1 MASYQDKVLVNDAI
15 TDNTKMDLSFT
26 HITSNGWMQIS
37 PIMNKELV
45 PGEHIKVGVESLV
58 RMNQMPVPTYG
69 RCNLKKSAYFVP
81 YRTIFRGWNDFI
93 TDAPH
98 TNSSLNPENV
108 GTILNKVP
116 YVTNTNLVKAFLSGT
131 YDGVGYEVLGSN
143 YAATR
148 PTLPGEEEDVYCIT
162 GATSAAGVSLRF
174 TMVGQTILKVVE
186 SLGYKIQWN
195 VNDNTEYSALPL
207 LAFAKVYCDWY
218 FPQDYTNTAI
228 YNYLYML
235 CNADTGVPYGLSKV
249 DVGRILQMAYV
260 CYDSDYFVS
269 AWDHPNSPNTGTYSG
284 DFRIVNLD
292 GVQQVVGSSTNYNTV
307 VGALSKGSVSNYPG
321 VLTSTTS
328 TDYGAMYGVDA
339 PFINPQ
345 IVGKL
350 NNGTGSTAN
359 VPTPI
364 SQYLLNGLHALT
376 DYMKRHQL
384 AGSAAFQRYLARFG
398 KALSSEK
405 LNRSVFL
412 GTDLTPIQIG
422 DVYSTSNMGADGF
435 NGLGEYAG
443 KGIGFSTTKDF
454 EYSTD
459 EFGMFLVVASVVPAT
474 GYFQGIDR
482 NVKHL
487 TKLDFW
493 TPEFDALGVQPI
505 TADELYMSY
514 NGASDF
520 GFNGS
525 GKTIHNQVFGFSP
538 RYAEYK
544 RMLDKCTGLY
554 RIPTLNGDVS
564 GSTGDFLGSSSWHLL
579 RTFSDSDFG
588 GVVSGMVHSVDF
600 TYARNDYG
608 DYNRMF
614 ANQSPDAPDQFTAIH
629 NFNIVSYAP
638 MKSLY
643 DTYEFNDKGS
653 KQIMQANGVIKN

>member
-15 TDNTKMDLSFT
+15 TDGTKMDLSFT

-93 TDAPH
+93 TDSPH

-108 GTILNKVP
+108 GTILAKVP

-284 DFRIVNLD
+284 DFKITNIDSVRTLS
-292 GVQQVVGSSTNYNTV
+292 QQGGWTNGKGFVANT
-307 VGALSKGSVSNYPG
+307 SRDDI
-321 VLTSTTS
+321 STTEMMS
-328 TDYGAMYGVDA
+328 SADA
-339 PFINPQ
+339 PFISGLLLGQNPT
-345 IVGKL
+345 G
-350 NNGTGSTAN
+350 GTQYGA
-359 VPTPI
+359 TPI
-364 SQYLLNGLHALT
+364 SQYLLNGLKALS
-376 DYMKRHQL
+376 DYMARHKL
-384 AGSAAFQRYLARFG
+384 SGSAAFQRYLSRFG

-459 EFGMFLVVASVVPAT
+459 EFGMFLVVASVVPAI

-487 TKLDFW
+487 TKLDYW
-493 TPEFDALGVQPI
+493 TPEFDALSVQPI

-525 GKTIHNQVFGFSP
+525 GKTIHNQVFGFTP

-544 RMLDKCTGLY
+544 RMIDKCTGIY

-588 GVVSGMVHSVDF
+588 GAVSGMVHSVDF
-600 TYARNDYG
+600 VYARNDYG

-629 NFNIVSYAP
+629 NFNIVSYSP

>member
-1 MASYQDKVLVNDAI
+1 MAAYQDKVLVNDAI

-37 PIMNKELV
+37 PIMNKEMV
-45 PGEHIKVGVESLV
+45 PGEHLKVGVESLV
-58 RMNQMPVPTYG
+58 RMNQLPVPTYG

-108 GTILNKVP
+108 GSILNKVP
-116 YVTNTNLVKAFLSGT
+116 YVTNANLVKAFLDPK
-131 YDGVGYEVLGSN
+131 YDGINYDVLGTIS
-143 YAATR
+143 AATR
-148 PTLPGEEEDVYCIT
+148 DVTSGEVPDIVVVT
-162 GATSAAGVSLRF
+162 GNTSAASISLRF

-195 VNDNTEYSALPL
+195 LNDTTEYSALPL

-249 DVGRILQMAYV
+249 DVGRILQMAYT

-269 AWDHPNSPNTGTYSG
+269 AWDHPNSPNTGTYSC
-284 DFRIVNLD
+284 DFRLNNYDSVETLS
-292 GVQQVVGSSTNYNTV
+292 QQGSFTN
-307 VGALSKGSVSNYPG
+307 GKGFVSNEGRSDIP
-321 VLTSTTS
+321 TTN
-328 TDYGAMYGVDA
+328 AMRLADA
-339 PFINPQ
+339 PFISGLILGKNPT
-345 IVGKL
+345 G
-350 NNGTGSTAN
+350 GTTQGA
-359 VPTPI
+359 TPI
-364 SQYLLNGLHALT
+364 SEYLLNGLRALT

-384 AGSAAFQRYLARFG
+384 AGSASFQRYLARFG

-422 DVYSTSNMGADGF
+422 DVYSTSAPTATGFDGV
-435 NGLGEYAG
+435 GEYAG
-443 KGIGFSTTKDF
+443 KGIGFGTTKDF

-459 EFGMFLVVASVVPAT
+459 EYGMFLVLASVVPAT

-514 NGASDF
+514 NGTSDF

-525 GKTIHNQVFGFSP
+525 GKTIHNQTFGFTP

-554 RIPTLNGDVS
+554 RIPSLNGDVDS
-564 GSTGDFLGSSSWHLL
+564 DFLGSSSWHLL
-579 RTFSDSDFG
+579 RTFNDSDFG

-600 TYARNDYG
+600 
-608 DYNRMF
+608 
-614 ANQSPDAPDQFTAIH
+614 
-629 NFNIVSYAP
+629 V
-638 MKSLY
+638 
-643 DTYEFNDKGS
+643 
-653 KQIMQANGVIKN
+653 

>member
-15 TDNTKMDLSFT
+15 TENTKMDLSFT
-26 HITSNGWMQIS
+26 HVTSNGWMQIS
-37 PIMNKELV
+37 PIMDKELV

-58 RMNQMPVPTYG
+58 RMNQLPVPTYG

-108 GTILNKVP
+108 GSILNKVP
-116 YVTNTNLVKAFLSGT
+116 YVTNASLVRAFLPTKYG
-131 YDGVGYEVLGSN
+131 GVSYQVLGAS
-143 YAATR
+143 YDATR
-148 PTLPGEEEDVYCIT
+148 DTTSGEDADIYVVT
-162 GATSAAGVSLRF
+162 GSTSAAGLSLHF
-174 TMVGQTILKVVE
+174 NMVGQTILKVVE

-195 VNDNTEYSALPL
+195 LNDNTEFSALPL

-235 CNADTGVPYGLSKV
+235 CNADTGVPYALSSV

-284 DFRIVNLD
+284 DFKITNIDTFKQFRGFDSTPNNAFVYTSKGQVGNYD
-292 GVQQVVGSSTNYNTV
+292 GSTIPSSNDVVGGAFNG
-307 VGALSKGSVSNYPG
+307 VGL
-321 VLTSTTS
+321 
-328 TDYGAMYGVDA
+328 DA
-339 PFINPQ
+339 PFISPVAMAN
-345 IVGKL
+345 I
-350 NNGTGSTAN
+350 NGTGNTYGVS
-359 VPTPI
+359 TPI
-364 SQYLLNGLHALT
+364 SQYLLNGLRAMT

-384 AGSAAFQRYLARFG
+384 AGSTAFQRYLARFG

-422 DVYSTSNMGADGF
+422 DVYSTSAPTSTGFDGV
-435 NGLGEYAG
+435 GEYAG
-443 KGIGFSTTKDF
+443 KGIGFGTTKDF

-459 EFGMFLVVASVVPAT
+459 EYGLFLVVASVVPAT

-493 TPEFDALGVQPI
+493 TSEFDALSVQPI

-525 GKTIHNQVFGFSP
+525 GKTIHNQVFGFTP

-544 RMLDKCTGLY
+544 RMLDKCTGIY
-554 RIPTLNGDVS
+554 RIPSLNGDVDS
-564 GSTGDFLGSSSWHLL
+564 DFLGSSSWHLF
-579 RTFSDSDFG
+579 RTFNDSDFG
-588 GVVSGMVHSVDF
+588 GAVSGMVHSVDF
-600 TYARNDYG
+600 VYARNDYG

-614 ANQSPDAPDQFTAIH
+614 ANQSPTAPDQFTAIH
-629 NFNIVSYAP
+629 NFNIVSYSP